1 MQLQLKAFPFQLK
14 FNHPFGIAH
23 GTREFTDTL
32 FVSASL
38 NGFTGYGEAALPPY
52 LGYDVHGF
60 VANFDKWFPAPLN
73 GSEGIQQLFS
83 MLAKSNATLPSPV
96 RAAVDI
102 ALYDLCGKL
111 TEKPVRDLLGI
122 PAGDSTECT
131 YTLGISSI
139 ETMLEKLQEG
149 SGFTIFKLK
158 LGGENDRERIL
169 AFKENSTAKF
179 CVDANQ
185 AWQSVDQAIEEI
197 NFLKS
202 QNCLFVEQP
211 LPVAMVTEMRTLFTQ
226 SALPIYLDESIQNSQ
241 DFDRLQDCCHGINI
255 KLVKCGGL
263 SPAVELM
270 RTAKRL
276 RKKVLI
282 GCMSESSCGAAAA
295 AQLAG
300 WADYVDL
307 DGPKL
312 ISNDPFTGIVYAEG
326 IITPNPTPGTGTN
339 PSSDFA
345 GFSL

>member
-1 MQLQLKAFPFQLK
+1 VQLQLKAFPFQLK
-14 FNHPFGIAH
+14 FSHPFGIAH
-23 GTREFTDTL
+23 GTRDFTDT
-32 FVSASL
+32 FYVSASL
-38 NGFTGYGEAALPPY
+38 NGATGYGEAALPPY

-60 VANFDKWFPAPLN
+60 VANFNNWFPTAMD

-83 MLAKSNATLPSPV
+83 MLAKNNATLPAPV

-111 TEKPVRDLLGI
+111 TGKPVRDLLGI
-122 PAGDSTECT
+122 PAGESTECT
-131 YTLGISSI
+131 YTLGISSV

-149 SGFTIFKLK
+149 AGFTIFKLK

-185 AWQSVDQAIEEI
+185 AWKSVEHAVEEI

-211 LPVAMVTEMRTLFTQ
+211 LPVAMVTEMRALFSQSTLP
-226 SALPIYLDESIQNSQ
+226 LYLDESIQNSQ

-312 ISNDPFTGIVYAEG
+312 ISNDPFTGISYVDG
-326 IITPNPTPGTGTN
+326 IIIPNIAAGTGISTT
-339 PSSDFA
+339 
-345 GFSL
+345 SLLTEFIK